1 MKIKNLITQFNYRL
15 FDIFYGLRCHR
26 FWLVI
31 LVISLTALFAFNY
44 LNGYV
49 KPQSQ
54 LDWLDIIG
62 EGSSTI
68 MVLMWVLV
76 ILSTRAPGKITNY
89 FSFGFICILL
99 SLSQDFIDEFIRLES
114 YTIVGN
120 LMECMFIGLGIV
132 TYAFWQ
138 WRKELLVINNYISQ
152 RRKLNPR
159 TPIHAEHYRLPDVRH
174 LHQAL
179 IHSKQLPTHNEP
191 TFLLAIHLVNE
202 RQLIHS
208 LSLNEVSRLTIS
220 ISELLFITARSHDLV
235 CHCAAHRYLI
245 LMENCHESEA
255 SKFARHL
262 EGLLNSFVFY
272 RDSGGFIELEWQ
284 WSLTP
289 SHAPTHTP
297 QSAQKLIQDS
307 MKPFNQVQSI

>member
-1 MKIKNLITQFNYRL
+1 MKIKNLITQLNYQL
-15 FDIFYGLRCHR
+15 FDIFYGIRCHR
-26 FWLVI
+26 IWFVI
-31 LVISLTALFAFNY
+31 LVISLIALFAFNY

-68 MVLMWVLV
+68 MVLVWVLV
-76 ILSTRAPGKITNY
+76 ILSTRTPEKITNY

-114 YTIVGN
+114 YTMVGN
-120 LMECMFIGLGIV
+120 LVECMFIGLGIV

-138 WRKELLVINNYISQ
+138 WRKELLVISNYISQ

-159 TPIHAEHYRLPDVRH
+159 TPIHAQHYRLPDVRH

-179 IHSKQLPTHNEP
+179 TRAKQVPMNKEP
-191 TFLLAIHLVNE
+191 IFLLAIHLVNE

-208 LSLNEVSRLTIS
+208 LSQNEVSRLTIS

-235 CHCAAHRYLI
+235 CHCAAHHYLI
-245 LMENCHESEA
+245 LMENCNESEA
-255 SKFARHL
+255 SQFARQL

-272 RDSGGFIELEWQ
+272 LDSGGFIELEWQ
-284 WSLTP
+284 CILTP
-289 SHAPTHTP
+289 SHEPTHTP

>member
-1 MKIKNLITQFNYRL
+1 MKIKNLITQLNYQL

-26 FWLVI
+26 IWFVI
-31 LVISLTALFAFNY
+31 LVISLIALFAFNY

-68 MVLMWVLV
+68 MVLVWVLV
-76 ILSTRAPGKITNY
+76 ILSTRTPEKITNY

-114 YTIVGN
+114 YTMVGN
-120 LMECMFIGLGIV
+120 LVECMFIGLGIV

-138 WRKELLVINNYISQ
+138 WRKELLVISNYISQ

-159 TPIHAEHYRLPDVRH
+159 TPIHAQHYRLPDVRH

-179 IHSKQLPTHNEP
+179 TRAKQVPMNKEP
-191 TFLLAIHLVNE
+191 IFLLAIHLVNE

-208 LSLNEVSRLTIS
+208 LSQNEVSRLTIS

-235 CHCAAHRYLI
+235 CHCAAHHYLI
-245 LMENCHESEA
+245 LMENCNESEA
-255 SKFARHL
+255 SQFARQL

-272 RDSGGFIELEWQ
+272 LDSGGFIELEWQ
-284 WSLTP
+284 CILTP
-289 SHAPTHTP
+289 SHEPTHTP

>member
-26 FWLVI
+26 IWLVI
-31 LVISLTALFAFNY
+31 LVILLTALFAFNY

-68 MVLMWVLV
+68 MVLLWVLV
-76 ILSTRAPGKITNY
+76 ILSTRTPGKITNY

-120 LMECMFIGLGIV
+120 LMECMLIGLGIV

-152 RRKLNPR
+152 RRKLNPS
-159 TPIHAEHYRLPDVRH
+159 TPIHAEHYRLPDVHH
-174 LHQAL
+174 LYQAL
-179 IHSKQLPTHNEP
+179 TRTKQIATHNEP
-191 TFLLAIHLVNE
+191 TFLLSIHLVNE

-208 LSLNEVSRLTIS
+208 LSLSEVSRLTIS

-235 CHCAAHRYLI
+235 CHCAAHRYVI
-245 LMENCHESEA
+245 LMENCSESEA
-255 SKFARHL
+255 SQFAQHL
-262 EGLLNSFVFY
+262 AGLLNRFVFY
-272 RDSGGFIELEWQ
+272 LDSGDFVELEWQ
-284 WSLTP
+284 FSLTQ
-289 SHAPTHTP
+289 SQKHAHTP
-297 QSAQKLIQDS
+297 QSAQKLINDS
-307 MKPFNQVQSI
+307 MKPFNQVQST

>member
-1 MKIKNLITQFNYRL
+1 MKIKNLITQLNYQL
-15 FDIFYGLRCHR
+15 FDIFYGIRCHR
-26 FWLVI
+26 IWFVI
-31 LVISLTALFAFNY
+31 LVISLIALFAFNY

-68 MVLMWVLV
+68 MVLVWVLV
-76 ILSTRAPGKITNY
+76 ILSTRTPEKITNY

-114 YTIVGN
+114 YTMVGN
-120 LMECMFIGLGIV
+120 LVECMFIGLGIV

-138 WRKELLVINNYISQ
+138 WRKELLVISNYISQ

-159 TPIHAEHYRLPDVRH
+159 TPIHAQHYRLPDVRH

-179 IHSKQLPTHNEP
+179 TRAKQVPMNKEP
-191 TFLLAIHLVNE
+191 IFLLAIHLVNE

-208 LSLNEVSRLTIS
+208 LSQNEVSRLTIS

-235 CHCAAHRYLI
+235 CHCAAHHYLI
-245 LMENCHESEA
+245 LMENCNESEA
-255 SKFARHL
+255 SQFARQL

-272 RDSGGFIELEWQ
+272 LECQ
-284 WSLTP
+284 
-289 SHAPTHTP
+289 
-297 QSAQKLIQDS
+297 ICRE
-307 MKPFNQVQSI
+307 

>member
-1 MKIKNLITQFNYRL
+1 MKIKNLITQLNYQL

-26 FWLVI
+26 IWFVI
-31 LVISLTALFAFNY
+31 LVISLIALFAFNY

-68 MVLMWVLV
+68 MVLVWVLV
-76 ILSTRAPGKITNY
+76 ILSTRTPEKITNY

-114 YTIVGN
+114 YTMVGN
-120 LMECMFIGLGIV
+120 LVECMFIGLGIV

-138 WRKELLVINNYISQ
+138 WRKELLAISNYISQ

-159 TPIHAEHYRLPDVRH
+159 TPIHAQHYRLPDVRH

-179 IHSKQLPTHNEP
+179 TRAKQVPMNKEP
-191 TFLLAIHLVNE
+191 IFLLAIHLVNE

-208 LSLNEVSRLTIS
+208 LSQNEVSRLTIS

-235 CHCAAHRYLI
+235 CHCAAHHYLI
-245 LMENCHESEA
+245 LMENCNESEA
-255 SKFARHL
+255 SQFARQL

-272 RDSGGFIELEWQ
+272 LDSGGFIELEWQ
-284 WSLTP
+284 CILTP
-289 SHAPTHTP
+289 SHEPTHTP